1 MLSPP
6 FKKYKILY
14 FIRFRRKAFVT
25 TLTELKA
32 IAAPATQ
39 GASRPIA
46 AIGYLQHCNQTP
58 KIDFGEYYEL

>member
-1 MLSPP
+1 M
-6 FKKYKILY
+6 
-14 FIRFRRKAFVT
+14 T

-58 KIDFGEYYEL
+58 KIDLANITNCRFTCFYCF